1 MNDTEKKN
9 SSYELESFQ
18 LSEKGGL
25 SHLELSLILRKLL
38 RHPNYAFFYTPILN
52 FSIVASNWCESL
64 PGRILKKAVSFG
76 EQIIIKDRYP
86 SVTSNTEAMKV
97 ITEDI
102 AVSCNSWKTFIHRE
116 LTMREFL
123 SYLPEDL
130 KVWKWMIMIT
140 K

>member
-1 MNDTEKKN
+1 M
-9 SSYELESFQ
+9 ESFQ
-18 LSEKGGL
+18 LSEKEGVVTFRTFVD
-25 SHLELSLILRKLL
+25 LEKAFTSSSLC
-38 RHPNYAFFYTPILN
+38 FFLHTN
-52 FSIVASNWCESL
+52 FSIVASNWRESL

-123 SYLPEDL
+123 PYLPEDL

>member
-1 MNDTEKKN
+1 M
-9 SSYELESFQ
+9 ESFQ
-18 LSEKGGL
+18 LSEKEGVVTFRTFVD
-25 SHLELSLILRKLL
+25 LEKAFTSSLLC
-38 RHPNYAFFYTPILN
+38 FFLHTN
-52 FSIVASNWCESL
+52 FSIVASNWRESL

-123 SYLPEDL
+123 PYLPEDL

>member
-1 MNDTEKKN
+1 M
-9 SSYELESFQ
+9 L
-18 LSEKGGL
+18 
-25 SHLELSLILRKLL
+25 
-38 RHPNYAFFYTPILN
+38 FFTHQF
-52 FSIVASNWCESL
+52 FSIVASNWRESL

-86 SVTSNTEAMKV
+86 YVTSNTEAMKV

-123 SYLPEDL
+123 PYLPEDL

>member
-1 MNDTEKKN
+1 M
-9 SSYELESFQ
+9 
-18 LSEKGGL
+18 

-52 FSIVASNWCESL
+52 FSIVASNWRESL

-97 ITEDI
+97 ITKDI
-102 AVSCNSWKTFIHRE
+102 TVSCNSWKTFIHRE

>member
-1 MNDTEKKN
+1 M
-9 SSYELESFQ
+9 ESFQ
-18 LSEKGGL
+18 LSEKEGV

-38 RHPNYAFFYTPILN
+38 RHPNYAFFLHTN
-52 FSIVASNWCESL
+52 FSIVASNWRESL

-123 SYLPEDL
+123 PYLPEDL

>member
-1 MNDTEKKN
+1 M
-9 SSYELESFQ
+9 
-18 LSEKGGL
+18 
-25 SHLELSLILRKLL
+25 
-38 RHPNYAFFYTPILN
+38 
-52 FSIVASNWCESL
+52 
-64 PGRILKKAVSFG
+64 KKAVSFG
-76 EQIIIKDRYP
+76 EWIIIKDRYP

-102 AVSCNSWKTFIHRE
+102 AVSCNSWKTFIHRD

-140 K
+140 KFFIDTLLNGDKALCFNTVKHLF